1 MFEGFDTELNSLGSG
16 IDDVAVLFELQRR
29 LDLHMIDVVGELD
42 AVGMTD
48 IVEGLSTKAWV
59 SKTARCSG
67 VTAARRVS
75 VARAVRRRYRPEV
88 LDRLRSGVVGF
99 DHLVVIGRWS
109 NPRIEPTW
117 SDNAG
122 PMLDLAEHLTFA
134 KWEKVIAALA
144 RLVDTDGTEPAPPA
158 EESWLDLRDIHGP
171 DGVIGV
177 EIVGEFFGD
186 YAEVVRQA
194 INDATNRHR
203 KAVRNDAEQFDRS
216 PSTSESQ
223 LRAKALM
230 DLCRFGTQFTLSGK
244 LPARNRRS
252 VSDSAG
258 RRTRRTTRVF
268 AYG

>member
-1 MFEGFDTELNSLGSG
+1 MFEGLDTELNSLGSG

-29 LDLHMIDVVGELD
+29 LDLHMIDALGVLD

-48 IVEGLSTKAWV
+48 VVEGLSTKAWV

-75 VARAVRRRYRPEV
+75 VARAVRRRYRPDV
-88 LDRLRSGVVGF
+88 LDRLRSGVAGF

-144 RLVDTDGTEPAPPA
+144 RLV
-158 EESWLDLRDIHGP
+158 
-171 DGVIGV
+171 
-177 EIVGEFFGD
+177 
-186 YAEVVRQA
+186 
-194 INDATNRHR
+194 
-203 KAVRNDAEQFDRS
+203 
-216 PSTSESQ
+216 
-223 LRAKALM
+223 
-230 DLCRFGTQFTLSGK
+230 
-244 LPARNRRS
+244 
-252 VSDSAG
+252 
-258 RRTRRTTRVF
+258 
-268 AYG
+268 